1 MQAADIAEE
10 TTAGAVFN
18 DACELER
25 VQVIAYALNACNL
38 HDPC

>member
-18 DACELER
+18 DACER
-25 VQVIAYALNACNL
+25 VQVIAYALNACK
-38 HDPC
+38 